1 MDTRW
6 SESYLNG
13 VRSGWVM
20 VNYYAERIKN
30 LEDQLVTY
38 SNYSLGERVQSS
50 PRHDALEQ
58 RVIKFIENEEKN
70 ILKFYD
76 LLESANAKQDE
87 AMDRISMLKEGRR
100 KDFLIEYYVNRQS
113 VKSIAELFEHSDGG
127 STRNLKAKALE
138 YFEEMAEVHGWK
150 KT

>member
-1 MDTRW
+1 M
-6 SESYLNG
+6 
-13 VRSGWVM
+13 
-20 VNYYAERIKN
+20 
-30 LEDQLVTY
+30 
-38 SNYSLGERVQSS
+38 
-50 PRHDALEQ
+50 
-58 RVIKFIENEEKN
+58 IKFIENEEKN

-76 LLESANAKQDE
+76 LLEAANAKQDE